1 MKFNIKASNEI
12 LDILKNHCLYH
23 IVHISLQIIK
33 LVFTITNLI
42 NIAKI
47 ICLIIFK
54 STGV

>member
-12 LDILKNHCLYH
+12 LDNLKNHCLYTYCAYN
-23 IVHISLQIIK
+23 SSIIK

-47 ICLIIFK
+47 ICQIIFK

>member
-23 IVHISLQIIK
+23 IVHITLQIIK

-42 NIAKI
+42 NMGKLSA
-47 ICLIIFK
+47 
-54 STGV
+54 